1 MSTSE
6 LIRHRLPTKLQISI
20 NKTLFPSPFIFRFT
34 FSILFFF
41 FLLRFSIFEITFYF
55 CLATDSP
62 IFQKLD
68 LIDMLFGC
76 SGIRDQVFHL
86 QMPNIEFLLLPCL
99 LLREIVDL
107 YDFNV
112 SKFKYSIFIG

>member
-76 SGIRDQVFHL
+76 SGIRDQVYH
-86 QMPNIEFLLLPCL
+86 C
-99 LLREIVDL
+99 
-107 YDFNV
+107 
-112 SKFKYSIFIG
+112 

>member
-76 SGIRDQVFHL
+76 SGIRDQRQTLEGVSTVTKL
-86 QMPNIEFLLLPCL
+86 QRFQRWKRLSSSLDDRNMK
-99 LLREIVDL
+99 
-107 YDFNV
+107 
-112 SKFKYSIFIG
+112 SMGSS